1 MTTSR
6 IATSETRLRPA
17 FVGTL
22 IAITFVVGIGAGFAL
37 SQVVAA
43 HPGAVASVSVL
54 PKAGADMSSAAY
66 AAQHPN
72 QIVALPKTG
81 ADMSTAAYAAQHP
94 TAIRALPTAG
104 ADMSAA
110 AYAAQHS
117 VAPADMSAAAYA
129 AMHGR

>member
-1 MTTSR
+1 MDPPAKRHMEDTSMTTSR

-43 HPGAVASVSVL
+43 HPGAVASVSV
-54 PKAGADMSSAAY
+54 PPTAGADMSSAAY

-72 QIVALPKTG
+72 LIVALPKT
-81 ADMSTAAYAAQHP
+81 
-94 TAIRALPTAG
+94 G

-117 VAPADMSAAAYA
+117 AAPADMSTAAYA
-129 AMHGR
+129 AMHSH

>member
-6 IATSETRLRPA
+6 IAASESRLRPA
-17 FVGTL
+17 FVATL

-43 HPGAVASVSVL
+43 RPTAAISGIVL
-54 PKAGADMSSAAY
+54 PKAGADMSGAAY
-66 AAQHPN
+66 AAQHPVV
-72 QIVALPKTG
+72 ISLPKVG
-81 ADMSTAAYAAQHP
+81 ADMSAAAYTAQHP
-94 TAIRALPTAG
+94 AAVRALPTAG

-110 AYAAQHS
+110 AYTAQHRA
-117 VAPADMSAAAYA
+117 APADMSAAAYA